1 MDDKKLIANMDLVRK
16 KIARRRFQKRSGSN
30 HVWTMTARIKEENY
44 DVVLTEGD
52 NSETD
57 SVSKV
62 VNRALTLMQRLMDST
77 QTDTFSE
84 AMDVALRLVKQSNV
98 STVKESENVIPQ
110 RDNHSHTNTDF
121 VDPDFLNVMG

>member
-16 KIARRRFQKRSGSN
+16 KIARRKLQKRSGST
-30 HVWTMTARIKEENY
+30 HVWSMTATIKEENY

-84 AMDVALRLVKQSNV
+84 AMDVALRLVKQTNL
-98 STVKESENVIPQ
+98 STVKESENVVSQP
-110 RDNHSHTNTDF
+110 DHSNTNIDF

>member
-1 MDDKKLIANMDLVRK
+1 MDLVRK

-30 HVWTMTARIKEENY
+30 HVWSMTATIKEENY

-84 AMDVALRLVKQSNV
+84 AMDLALRLVKQANV
-98 STVKESENVIPQ
+98 STVKESENVVPE

>member
-16 KIARRRFQKRSGSN
+16 KIARRKLQKRSGST
-30 HVWTMTARIKEENY
+30 HVWTMTATIKEENY

-84 AMDVALRLVKQSNV
+84 AMDVALRLVKQANL
-98 STVKESENVIPQ
+98 STVKESENVVPQ
-110 RDNHSHTNTDF
+110 PDHSNTNIDF

>member
-62 VNRALTLMQRLMDST
+62 VNRALTPMQRLMDST

>member
-30 HVWTMTARIKEENY
+30 HVWTMTATIKEENY

-84 AMDVALRLVKQSNV
+84 AMDLALRLVKQTNV
-98 STVKESENVIPQ
+98 STVKESENVVPQ